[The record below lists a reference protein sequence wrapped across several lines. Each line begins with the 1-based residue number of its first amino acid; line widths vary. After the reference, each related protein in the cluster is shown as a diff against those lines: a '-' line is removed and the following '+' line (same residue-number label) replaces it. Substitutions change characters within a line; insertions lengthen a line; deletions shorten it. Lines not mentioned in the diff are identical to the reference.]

1 MRQEKIQY
9 EFSAD
14 KNRILIEERQVSF
27 EEIIAAISNEGLLD
41 VLEHPNKT
49 KYPNQQ
55 IYVININGYV
65 NLVPFIQ
72 KNPETIFL
80 KTIFPSRKLTKL
92 YLGNEDDNHE

>member
-1 MRQEKIQY
+1 MSYYFIMKHEKLQY

-27 EEIIAAISNEGLLD
+27 EKIIAAISNGGLLD

-55 IYVININGYV
+55 IYVIGGS
-65 NLVPFIQ
+65 
-72 KNPETIFL
+72 
-80 KTIFPSRKLTKL
+80 SRKPQKFP
-92 YLGNEDDNHE
+92 DSF